1 VENLTRRMAELAVDD
16 DDIDLAWTIQ
26 LTSVNTVVGAATR
39 ELYAGEEAAWEGA
52 RLLWRAILDLGYT
65 LTDEGHSEI
74 GVLRRPDDDNGVQ
87 GWRGTVHMV
96 LNPI

>member
-1 VENLTRRMAELAVDD
+1 MAELAVDD

-65 LTDEGHSEI
+65 LTDEGAGAFRS
-74 GVLRRPDDDNGVQ
+74 GSSSRSL
-87 GWRGTVHMV
+87 
-96 LNPI
+96 

>member
-39 ELYAGEEAAWEGA
+39 ELYAGEKAAWDFCGG
-52 RLLWRAILDLGYT
+52 RSWTSAI
-65 LTDEGHSEI
+65 
-74 GVLRRPDDDNGVQ
+74 R
-87 GWRGTVHMV
+87 
-96 LNPI
+96 